1 MAHSEESS
9 LTYKCRVC
17 CVEFKTSMQANRHRK
32 TKAHRRKVRIKTEAY
47 EKISCG
53 FCEESFDEEK
63 EYEGHMWKQ
72 HLEQTSQCGFCGLR
86 FAFPQELSAHLRTN
100 GCLKCTREKLA
111 TLKSGKRILA
121 SIPCD
126 VIFDGKTGQETYENG
141 CNFTCDNITML
152 YYHKMLRHSEYYKN
166 VSRNGSVNENNEI
179 CGSVKAKKQRVPCIV
194 CNKDVAKSKLWQHL
208 SIHGETTDVKT
219 RKCDKCFKI
228 FPTILHLQ
236 AHKRRT
242 KHSSTNKTRKSNE
255 GSTLCTKLNAV
266 PNHSRLEY
274 EKTRNLFKCSFPGC
288 FYNTT
293 KSSHLKTH
301 QLVHDKDIH
310 NRMVCI
316 FCDKFSCKRNSELNR
331 HIRTRHPQEYIKS
344 DKGQTLNK
352 QVTYSDFSCAD
363 CNYTTS
369 SKQHYSRHLLVH
381 TPRHKLIYKCKFCK
395 FTCATVENLRKH
407 ILKTNNH
414 PGLPIYS
421 CLESHC
427 SFSCNEANEYKNHL
441 ISQHRD
447 IYASLQEIRKYI
459 KEYFLIATE

>member
-1 MAHSEESS
+1 
-9 LTYKCRVC
+9 
-17 CVEFKTSMQANRHRK
+17 MQANRHRK
-32 TKAHRRKVRIKTEAY
+32 TKAHRRKVRIKTDGY

-53 FCEESFDEEK
+53 FCEDSFDEEN
-63 EYEGHMWKQ
+63 EYVGHMWKQ

-86 FAFPQELSAHLRTN
+86 FAFPQELSAHLRAN
-100 GCLKCTREKLA
+100 GSLKCSSENSA

-126 VIFDGKTGQETYENG
+126 FSFDETTRQQANKKG

-152 YYHKMLRHSEYYKN
+152 YYHKMLKHSEYYKN
-166 VSRNGSVNENNEI
+166 VSPNVSVKENNEYLLNKDEI
-179 CGSVKAKKQRVPCIV
+179 GGSIKAKKQRVSCIV

-242 KHSSTNKTRKSNE
+242 KHSSTSKMRKSNE
-255 GSTLCTKLNAV
+255 GFNLCTKLNDI
-266 PNHSRLEY
+266 PNHSSLEY
-274 EKTRNLFKCSFPGC
+274 EKTRTLFKCSFSGC
-288 FYNTT
+288 YYNTT

-310 NRMVCI
+310 NRIVCML
-316 FCDKFSCKRNSELNR
+316 CDTFTCKRKSELNR
-331 HIRTRHPQEYIKS
+331 HVRSRHPQKFIKS
-344 DKGQTLNK
+344 DKGLTVNK
-352 QVTYSDFSCAD
+352 QVAYSGFSCAD
-363 CNYTTS
+363 CSYTTS

-381 TPRHKLIYKCKFCK
+381 TTRDKLIYKCKFCN

-414 PGLPIYS
+414 PGLAIYS

-441 ISQHRD
+441 ISQHGD
-447 IYASLQEIRKYI
+447 IYSSLQKIRKYI
-459 KEYFLIATE
+459 KEYFLIETE